1 MNEDTKLKFDTSNLV
16 NKHRRKPMGKS
27 RTDNPEKLDTGT
39 QGEDNKKQQK
49 TIKMSNTDPTK
60 KTRSEP
66 GTHEGQI
73 VHAFYNTPAVLLLL
87 TIKSSKSLGSDR
99 GNKQI
104 CIKGKRA
111 ML

>member
-1 MNEDTKLKFDTSNLV
+1 
-16 NKHRRKPMGKS
+16 
-27 RTDNPEKLDTGT
+27 
-39 QGEDNKKQQK
+39 
-49 TIKMSNTDPTK
+49 MSNTDPTK
-60 KTRSEP
+60 KTRSQP
-66 GTHEGQI
+66 GTREGQI

-87 TIKSSKSLGSDR
+87 TIKSSKSLGSDG